1 MTPAYA
7 QIMHADASARDKWLT
22 WILTAADIE
31 HPCKYVARAH
41 RADHQGGTV
50 QPGALVA
57 DTLDELRAML
67 PAGLTRSERTSAL
80 PPDVIETWD

>member
-7 QIMHADASARDKWLT
+7 EIMHADASSRDKWLT
-22 WILTAADIE
+22 WILTAADVE
-31 HPCKYVARAH
+31 HPGKYVARAH
-41 RADHQGGTV
+41 QADHQGGTV

-67 PAGLTRSERTSAL
+67 PTDLTRSARTSAL